1 MDKLYGMPQRLA
13 VGQLQQTNPL
23 LNRHKATGSG
33 IGIGAEAGPSFSDTL
48 KDAIQGVDTLQRVSD
63 KKLEM
68 LASGEDVDI
77 HGTMIALQEADI
89 SIRTMGAFKDKIAEA
104 YKAIINMSI

>member
-1 MDKLYGMPQRLA
+1 MIMDKLQGITQKRIEIS
-13 VGQLQQTNPL
+13 QLQNNQKNNPL
-23 LNRHKATGSG
+23 LNRHK
-33 IGIGAEAGPSFSDTL
+33 EEGPSFSETL
-48 KDAIQGVDTLQRVSD
+48 KGAIQDVDALQRVSD

-89 SIRTMGAFKDKIAEA
+89 SIRTMGAFKDKVTEA
-104 YKAIINMSI
+104 YKALINMAI

>member
-1 MDKLYGMPQRLA
+1 MDKLQGVPKRLDISLI
-13 VGQLQQTNPL
+13 QKDNPL
-23 LNRHKATGSG
+23 LNRHKTTESGS
-33 IGIGAEAGPSFSDTL
+33 SFSETL
-48 KDAIQGVDTLQRVSD
+48 KGAIQDVDGLQKVSN

-89 SIRTMGAFKDKIAEA
+89 SIRAMGAFKDKITEA
-104 YKAIINMSI
+104 YKALINMSI